1 MNSYWQDL
9 ASSSNGYYEEDDF
22 AAAAYRL
29 VAEQVIYHA
38 DLKSRKTFGIIEQY
52 ERHITKVLAPLGIT
66 VGVDRQLMFA
76 YAIPQHPS
84 PTSATVPQTLFAL
97 VLRALYEE
105 GMRAGDIAEESGE
118 IVCDFIEL
126 QEKYRLMTGRELPP
140 KGELESLI
148 RTARRWGIVRRL
160 EAADSHLAGLQIDSA
175 DGGIAI
181 RPAIRVILGEST
193 LQQLALWGASASATA
208 SSEDDDCDSDQPDQ
222 ETANEAP

>member
-1 MNSYWQDL
+1 MNSHWQDL
-9 ASSSNGYYEEDDF
+9 ASNSNGYYEEDDF
-22 AAAAYRL
+22 AVAAYRL

-38 DLKSRKTFGIIEQY
+38 DLKSRKAFGIIEQY
-52 ERHITKVLAPLGIT
+52 ERHIAKVLAPLAVT

-97 VLRALYEE
+97 VLRGLYEE
-105 GMRAGDIAEESGE
+105 GMRAGQISDESGE
-118 IVCDFIEL
+118 IICDFIEL

-160 EAADSHLAGLQIDSA
+160 EAGDSHLSGINIDSE

-181 RPAIRVILGEST
+181 RPAIRVILGESA
-193 LQQLALWGASASATA
+193 LQQLALWAAPDSTGALPPEHID
-208 SSEDDDCDSDQPDQ
+208 SEQPSQ
-222 ETANEAP
+222 EAIQ

>member
-1 MNSYWQDL
+1 MNSHWQDL
-9 ASSSNGYYEEDDF
+9 ASNSNGYYEEDDF
-22 AAAAYRL
+22 AVAAYRL
-29 VAEQVIYHA
+29 LAEQVIYHA
-38 DLKSRKTFGIIEQY
+38 DLKSRKAFGIIEQY
-52 ERHITKVLAPLGIT
+52 ERHIAKVLAPLAVT

-97 VLRALYEE
+97 VLRGLYEE
-105 GMRAGDIAEESGE
+105 GMRAGQISDESGE
-118 IVCDFIEL
+118 IICDFIEL

-160 EAADSHLAGLQIDSA
+160 EAGGSHLSGINIDSE

-181 RPAIRVILGEST
+181 RPAIRVILGESA
-193 LQQLALWGASASATA
+193 LQQLALWGAPDSTGALPPENIDAEQPSQ
-208 SSEDDDCDSDQPDQ
+208 EDIQ
-222 ETANEAP
+222 

>member
-1 MNSYWQDL
+1 MNSYWQEL

-38 DLKSRKTFGIIEQY
+38 DLKSRKAFGIIEQY

-84 PTSATVPQTLFAL
+84 PTSATVAQTLVAL
-97 VLRALYEE
+97 VLRGIYEE
-105 GMRAGDIAEESGE
+105 GMRASEIADESGE
-118 IVCDFIEL
+118 IICDFIEL

-160 EAADSHLAGLQIDSA
+160 EATDSHLADLHVDSE

-193 LQQLALWGASASATA
+193 LQQLALWGTSGSATA
-208 SSEDDDCDSDQPDQ
+208 SSADDNHSDQTDQ
-222 ETANEAP
+222 DTANEAP

>member
-9 ASSSNGYYEEDDF
+9 ASNSNGYYEEDDF

-38 DLKSRKTFGIIEQY
+38 DLKSRKAFGIIEQY
-52 ERHITKVLAPLGIT
+52 ERYITKVLAPLGIT

-97 VLRALYEE
+97 VLRGLYEE
-105 GMRAGDIAEESGE
+105 GMRAGEITDESGE
-118 IVCDFIEL
+118 IICDFIEL

-160 EAADSHLAGLQIDSA
+160 EAADSNLADLNIDSG

-193 LQQLALWGASASATA
+193 LQQLALWGASASVTA
-208 SSEDDDCDSDQPDQ
+208 SSADDSNSDQPDQ
-222 ETANEAP
+222 DTANEAP

>member
-9 ASSSNGYYEEDDF
+9 ASNSKGYYEEDDF

-38 DLKSRKTFGIIEQY
+38 DLKSRKAFGIIEQY
-52 ERHITKVLAPLGIT
+52 ERYITKVLAPLGIT

-97 VLRALYEE
+97 VLRGLYEE
-105 GMRAGDIAEESGE
+105 GMRAGEITDESGE
-118 IVCDFIEL
+118 IICDFIEL

-160 EAADSHLAGLQIDSA
+160 EAADSNLADLNIDSG

-193 LQQLALWGASASATA
+193 LQQLALWGASASVTA
-208 SSEDDDCDSDQPDQ
+208 SSADDSNSDQPDQ
-222 ETANEAP
+222 DTANEAP

>member
-1 MNSYWQDL
+1 MSSYWQDL
-9 ASSSNGYYEEDDF
+9 ASNSNGYYEAEDF

-29 VAEQVIYHA
+29 VAEQVVYHA
-38 DLKSRKTFGIIEQY
+38 DLKSRKAFGIIEQY
-52 ERHITKVLAPLGIT
+52 ERHISKALAPLGIT

-76 YAIPQHPS
+76 YALPQHPN

-97 VLRALYEE
+97 VLRGLYEE
-105 GMRAGDIAEESGE
+105 GMRAGEVADETGE
-118 IVCDFIEL
+118 IICDFIEL

-140 KGELESLI
+140 KGELEALI
-148 RTARRWGIVRRL
+148 RTTRRWGIVRRL
-160 EAADSHLAGLQIDSA
+160 EAADSKLAGLRIDSE

-208 SSEDDDCDSDQPDQ
+208 SSTDDSHSDQVD
-222 ETANEAP
+222 EGTANEAP